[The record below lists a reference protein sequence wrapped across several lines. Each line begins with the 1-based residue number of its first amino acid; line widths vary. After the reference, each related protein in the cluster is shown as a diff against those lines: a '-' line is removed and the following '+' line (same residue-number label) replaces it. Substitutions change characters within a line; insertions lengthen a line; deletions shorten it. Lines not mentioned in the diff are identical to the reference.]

1 MFLHRR
7 PSLEARRAMSESAL
21 KLGED
26 TSCVACHSEVV
37 ECKGVIKEMVGQ
49 KFVNPVASGNCAILA
64 AVSAIDGKIMI
75 PDQGGWRGF
84 KDYPDLMGKEVCI
97 LETDLGVVNT
107 DALDSELRKHNPGG
121 LFLTSFAGYI
131 AEQDI
136 KEIAKICRENSV
148 YLIEDT
154 SGAIGDKILARG
166 DADIT
171 ICSTGAPK
179 IVNVLSGGFVST
191 NHKEILDMSAR
202 VASACRISPVICA
215 GITEELKNA
224 PDTVERLVK
233 YSAILKEE
241 LEDVVHRDS
250 RGVCAGFETDDP
262 KRFVK
267 RARENGLVTDA
278 NQGFLTA
285 CPRYERFLKNGV
297 VVELK
302 KLDILNVTEEDI
314 AKIAEILKT

>member
-224 PDTVERLVK
+224 PDIVERLVK

>member
-224 PDTVERLVK
+224 PDIVERLVK

-302 KLDILNVTEEDI
+302 KLDILNVAEEDI

>member
-191 NHKEILDMSAR
+191 NHKEILDMSTR

-224 PDTVERLVK
+224 PDIVERLVK

-285 CPRYERFLKNGV
+285 CPRYDRFLKNGV

>member
-49 KFVNPVASGNCAILA
+49 NFVNPVASGNCAILA
-64 AVSAIDGKIMI
+64 AVSAIDGNIMI

-224 PDTVERLVK
+224 PDIVERLVK